1 MLKPLFARVIVERE
15 VLKSK
20 TLIIPQVAEKKNAPA
35 IGKIIAVGP
44 TVDESIKK
52 LIGKTVVFGM
62 YAGDWFRDGDR
73 DVYVLMDED
82 IIAEVT

>member
-20 TLIIPQVAEKKNAPA
+20 SLIIPYVAEKKNAPA

-44 TVDESIKK
+44 TVDKSVAN
-52 LIGKTVVFGM
+52 LMGKTVIFGM
-62 YAGDWFRDGDR
+62 YAGDWFKDGDR

-82 IIAEVT
+82 IIAEVA

>member
-20 TLIIPQVAEKKNAPA
+20 NLIIPIAAEKKNAPA

-44 TVDESIKK
+44 TVAESVKS
-52 LIGKTVVFGM
+52 LLGKTVIFGM
-62 YAGDWFRDGDR
+62 YAGDWFKDGDR